1 MELSRLPSR
10 PADWDQRI
18 LRFDSKNLFH
28 ESAWLDFVLE
38 CEPRRTV
45 NYYEITRRGRIVG
58 YFCAILTRRAVLTLC
73 ESPFAGRGMY
83 WGPIVDNDID
93 SAELAEAFLD
103 LCRRE
108 RIAHFEVC
116 HEPLSSAVM
125 QKFGFTPSLGVG
137 HVCPLD
143 GGIDA
148 VWSRMKGTCRTRI
161 RKAQKMGLT
170 TEVTD
175 DRSIA
180 DHFFRSYSDGLS
192 RKGLKPSSGPGPETP
207 RRLLNHL
214 VPTDRVFSICV
225 KHDGRIIGAA
235 FYPHDERAMY
245 FWDGASDQEFL
256 HMSPNE
262 LLHWTAIQ
270 LAVARGIPV
279 FKMSGGLMPQPPN
292 RFVDKFGGES
302 RQFTVYQKSLVPLL
316 APARRAYRWFAFSR
330 SFRMDGL
337 SAVLMGIG
345 AQWTARRG
353 AVDSTSER
361 DEALD

>member
-1 MELSRLPSR
+1 MELSCLRSR

-18 LRFDSKNLFH
+18 LRFDSKTLFH

-38 CEPRRTV
+38 SGPRRTI
-45 NYYEITRRGRIVG
+45 NYYEITRLGKIVG
-58 YFCAILTRRAVLTLC
+58 YFCAILKRKAMLTLC
-73 ESPFAGRGMY
+73 ESPLVGRGMH
-83 WGPIVDNDID
+83 WGPIVNNDID
-93 SAELAEAFLD
+93 PAELAEAFLD

-116 HEPLSSAVM
+116 HEPLPSEVM
-125 QKFGFTPSLGVG
+125 QRFGFTPSVGVG

-148 VWSRMKGTCRTRI
+148 VWNRMRGTCRTRI

-175 DRSIA
+175 DLSIA
-180 DHFFRSYSDGLS
+180 DHFFRLYSDGLL
-192 RKGLKPSSGPGPETP
+192 RKGLKPSSGPETP
-207 RRLLNHL
+207 RRLLAHL
-214 VPTDRVFSICV
+214 APTDRVFSICV
-225 KHDGRIIGAA
+225 KHHGDIIGAA

-245 FWDGASDQEFL
+245 FWDGASDSVWL

-270 LAVARGIPV
+270 LAVARGIPM

-292 RFVDKFGGES
+292 RFVAKFGGEA
-302 RQFTVYQKSLVPLL
+302 RHFTVYRKSLVPLL
-316 APARRAYRWFAFSR
+316 APVRRAYRWFAFSR
-330 SFRMDGL
+330 SFRMSGVAGRID
-337 SAVLMGIG
+337 VN
-345 AQWTARRG
+345 
-353 AVDSTSER
+353 
-361 DEALD
+361 

>member
-1 MELSRLPSR
+1 MELRPLPDR

-18 LRFDSKNLFH
+18 LRFDSKSLFH

-38 CEPRRTV
+38 CEPRLTIR
-45 NYYEITRRGRIVG
+45 YYEIVRHERIVG

-73 ESPFAGRGMY
+73 ESPFSGRGMH
-83 WGPIVDNDID
+83 WGPIVNGDID

-125 QKFGFTPSLGVG
+125 QKFGFTPALGVG
-137 HVCPLD
+137 HVCLLN
-143 GGIDA
+143 GGVEA
-148 VWSRMKGTCRTRI
+148 VWSRMRGTCRTRI

-175 DRSIA
+175 DPAIA
-180 DHFFRSYSDGLS
+180 DHFFRSYSDGLT
-192 RKGLKPSSGPGPETP
+192 RKGLKPSSGQGPEAP
-207 RRLLNHL
+207 RLLLNHL
-214 VPTDRVFSICV
+214 APTDRVFSIGV
-225 KHDGRIIGAA
+225 KYDGRIIGAG

-245 FWDGASDQEFL
+245 FWDGASDSAFL

-292 RFVDKFGGES
+292 RFIEKFGGES
-302 RQFTVYQKSLVPLL
+302 RQFTVYRKSLVPLL
-316 APARRAYRWFAFSR
+316 APVRRAYRWLARSR
-330 SFRMDGL
+330 PLRMDGM

-345 AQWTARRG
+345 EM
-353 AVDSTSER
+353 V
-361 DEALD
+361 